1 MQRLKRTSNP
11 RNGLD
16 TFLQKLAGTED
27 TMSPTQK
34 KQLLSCLFNN
44 MIAFALIVF
53 SVVAAYLASQSKSTK
68 PSKHLMYMFFIIL
81 PVIAG
86 IGLSINLFSSAS
98 KPTTILF
105 VIITIILMIL
115 VSVYFLA
122 YNTQNE
128 FVSQVLK
135 YVTILFTLGMIAIG
149 YRAIVRYLKN
159 IPGWLGFIIKLLFYI
174 PCLVLDFF
182 ELMYIKTIGIVY
194 PAGLSAASLIKNGWL
209 SAKDGVALSS
219 KDGVVSTDAL
229 AAKVGSLHGSK
240 YDGIVFFSI
249 LGVLGG
255 GVALYYLFPYLRK
268 HNLRSL
274 VKRPMTLSKQTTI
287 MTNDVM
293 RVPTSHPDRNII
305 NPALYTN
312 SPDSAYNHN
321 YSIEAWVNINTA
333 MEGQPILCYGR
344 LGELKGKPAIVT
356 SSAIP
361 NKPFSLVFTN
371 NYTTLDDAVFDFDM
385 PLQKWNYLVITYDDN
400 RVDMYLNAE
409 LVFSRA
415 ITAKSAKIPNYNTDD
430 VIYVGSST
438 AKIYGS
444 ITHVNYHNKPMS
456 LRDVTTT
463 YATVKHTL

>member
-34 KQLLSCLFNN
+34 KQLMSCLFNN

-53 SVVAAYLASQSKSTK
+53 SGVTAYYASKSKSTK
-68 PSKHLMYMFFIIL
+68 PSKYLMYMFFIVL

-86 IGLSINLFSSAS
+86 IGMSINLFSAAS

-105 VIITIILMIL
+105 VIVTIILMIL

-122 YNTQNE
+122 YNTQSQ

-135 YVTILFTLGMIAIG
+135 YVSILFTLGILAVG

-182 ELMYIKTIGIVY
+182 ELMYIKTLGIVY
-194 PAGLSAASLIKNGWL
+194 PAGLSAAALAKDGWV
-209 SAKDGVALSS
+209 SAKDGAVM
-219 KDGVVSTDAL
+219 STDAL

-240 YDGIVFFSI
+240 YDGVVFFSI

-255 GVALYYLFPYLRK
+255 GVALYYLLPYLRK

-274 VKRPMTLSKQTTI
+274 VERPMTLSKQTTI

-293 RVPTSHPDRNII
+293 RVPTSYPDRNII
-305 NPALYTN
+305 NPALYSN

-333 MEGQPILCYGR
+333 MKGQPILCYGR
-344 LGELKGKPAIVT
+344 LGELKGKPAIIT
-356 SSAIP
+356 SSETT

-415 ITAKSAKIPNYNTDD
+415 ITAKSAKIPNYDTDD

-444 ITHVNYHNKPMS
+444 ITHVNYHKKPMS